1 MSDDQAEKLT
11 DSLSEP
17 ARDSGDEDAHSPSFK
32 LLAGALALTV
42 GSVLMHEGTTF
53 HDDPATRAV
62 EVLEGALQRGEFIPP
77 HGSEMPSEYEETIDP
92 TVVLVSV
99 TASLLGELVKMR
111 DQLRERDELGRDNGM
126 FFLA

>member
-1 MSDDQAEKLT
+1 MSDDQVEKLT
-11 DSLSEP
+11 DGLSEP
-17 ARDSGDEDAHSPSFK
+17 ASDSGDEDTHSPLFK
-32 LLAGALALTV
+32 LLAGTLVLTV
-42 GSVLMHEGTTF
+42 GGVLMHEVMAF

-77 HGSEMPSEYEETIDP
+77 HGSETPSEYEETIDP
-92 TVVLVSV
+92 TVVLASV
-99 TASLLGELVKMR
+99 TASLPGELVKMR